1 MKLRE
6 TAIAAVLSLLACGSP
21 LLTGCSSFRGNIAF
35 ENALEKQ
42 NAGDYSGA
50 ISDYNKAIKINP
62 KDADAFNSRGNI
74 KIDLKDYLGAISDF
88 NKAIEIN
95 SNDADA
101 YYLRGTAKAM
111 SREMKGACSDW
122 EKASSLGNE
131 IASRLVK

>member
-1 MKLRE
+1 MQKR
-6 TAIAAVLSLLACGSP
+6 TDAIAAVLSFLACAPP

-35 ENALEKQ
+35 ENAVEKQ

-62 KDADAFNSRGNI
+62 KDADA
-74 KIDLKDYLGAISDF
+74 
-88 NKAIEIN
+88 
-95 SNDADA
+95 

-122 EKASSLGNE
+122 EKKIANE
-131 IASRLVK
+131 Y